1 MRGRAAT
8 VEPVGIQGDQALASS
23 DIGALVRNVAGAR
36 NYTDAHVWS
45 ADADHGAMAA
55 SGGGG
60 GLRVVAGGLREAEE
74 GRTYHGSGDATLGAS
89 NAGTGAPEVVYARP
103 GAEENGGEERR
114 EEQRREE
121 ESTQDKNRRHE
132 QTCDPQISLLKTEDV
147 SFSHATC
154 EKGARDD
161 VTSMALT
168 VKVGGTTD
176 TPQTVVFGNCCKE
189 TNR

>member
-103 GAEENGGEERR
+103 GAEENGGGMRQGADANDDAAGMHELRQLAEGYGKEKEAPDDR
-114 EEQRREE
+114 
-121 ESTQDKNRRHE
+121 TQ
-132 QTCDPQISLLKTEDV
+132 
-147 SFSHATC
+147 AW
-154 EKGARDD
+154 
-161 VTSMALT
+161 
-168 VKVGGTTD
+168 
-176 TPQTVVFGNCCKE
+176 
-189 TNR
+189 